1 MPSARFAWPAAGSA
15 AERLR
20 GKADPKVTL
29 NGKQRRALRALGHH
43 LDPVV
48 IVGKEG
54 VSEGLIDAA
63 SQALVDH
70 ELIKV
75 KVSEGSPMDRHE
87 AAEALAEATKSE
99 VAQVLGRT
107 LLLFRRNE
115 DDPKLD
121 VPGLPKPPPK
131 EKPSSEPA
139 RRAAPKRSRG
149 GRGHKPGSRRE

>member
-1 MPSARFAWPAAGSA
+1 M
-15 AERLR
+15 
-20 GKADPKVTL
+20 TL

-63 SQALVDH
+63 AQALRDH

-75 KVSEGSPMDRHE
+75 KVGEASPVDRHE
-87 AAEALAEATKSE
+87 AAEALSLATQSE

-121 VPGLPKPPPK
+121 VPGLPKPQPK
-131 EKPSSEPA
+131 AKAPSASA
-139 RRAAPKRSRG
+139 RRAPSKRTRG
-149 GRGHKPGSRRE
+149 GRGHRPGSRRE